1 MLFSMINGN
10 GRGYLAMDGGELVYY
25 VQNVH
30 WSNVQEYNSKL
41 GVACRRTQ
49 GSTPLISVFWVKSKG
64 D

>member
-1 MLFSMINGN
+1 MQLMVV
-10 GRGYLAMDGGELVYY
+10 RLVYY

-41 GVACRRTQ
+41 GVACRRTL
-49 GSTPLISVFWVKSKG
+49 GSTPLTSVFWVKSNG